1 MKKKTKKKLIISGII
16 LLGILLAGILIYF
29 GFFSQSFLNINEATT
44 YGTVSYSKDIITY
57 SDIDRQGAINGF
69 TNTHRNSE
77 YSSQYFE
84 YSSDNKGLFAPY
96 LEYNGLDSSNFNAG
110 GYKPLICAFTPK
122 DITPTIPIYKNEL
135 ESLGFTY
142 ISQEEGYITS
152 TGGDAGLCN
161 YDGCC
166 AECWT
171 GYGCSGSLNRACV
184 NGGFEKYVKTGYN
197 ACWTGNYQSSKLN
210 TIASKMDCFVE
221 GTVNSLCTGEP
232 VGASDR
238 CTSFSQ
244 DYSIKGIVSYSNG
257 FICEVDVAVLK
268 AQLPRTMIQPSDGLN
283 KTVEK
288 IGITGTVKFKV
299 KEVAPPEQLVAYYR
313 FADNTCTK
321 ISILPSL
328 KTENDY
334 LTLPECEF
342 NIVPP
347 KPILLFVV
355 IGIVGIFIISIII
368 YALRRKHRRK

>member
-57 SDIDRQGAINGF
+57 SDIDRQGSINGF
-69 TNTHRNSE
+69 TSTHRNSE

-84 YSSDNKGLFAPY
+84 IGAGSSLFIPY
-96 LEYNGLDSSNFNAG
+96 LEYNGINSDNFNAG

-210 TIASKMDCFVE
+210 AIASKMDCFVE

-257 FICEVDVAVLK
+257 FICEVDLAVLK

-299 KEVAPPEQLVAYYR
+299 KEVAPPEQPVVYYR
-313 FADNTCTK
+313 FADNTCTE

-334 LTLPECEF
+334 ILLSDCEDK
-342 NIVPP
+342 II
-347 KPILLFVV
+347 KPIQWILYIAIGLIILLII
-355 IGIVGIFIISIII
+355 IGIILYI
-368 YALRRKHRRK
+368 RRKK